1 MLAALMTTYLV
12 SLPHHLPSCL
22 LARQMGPLRSSVWQ
36 LLFRQPL
43 QGPGTYVV
51 TYLLLAGIW
60 SCAALLSNIWGVL
73 ILIGSTAGAVLS
85 LIMPGVLSLAMEETL
100 LETAGAK
107 ARRQAGGALLL
118 VIGLGI
124 SVGGI
129 LHVILYNKDYHF

>member
-73 ILIGSTAGAVLS
+73 ILIES
-85 LIMPGVLSLAMEETL
+85 
-100 LETAGAK
+100 
-107 ARRQAGGALLL
+107 
-118 VIGLGI
+118 
-124 SVGGI
+124 
-129 LHVILYNKDYHF
+129 